1 MATKNTQVKA
11 KNATGNEIHLSHS
24 QTDSPILDVNSLERV
39 HQFRPDVVDFVIEQ
53 TTKEAENR
61 RKREV
66 KIDWFTFIERMGA
79 LFLAVVI
86 AIGGI
91 VGSMYA
97 AMNGYEKLS
106 WIIASTCIGSLAIA
120 FLRRH
125 R

>member
-11 KNATGNEIHLSHS
+11 KKSVGNEFSLSHS
-24 QTDSPILDVNSLERV
+24 QTDSPIIDVNGLERLNS
-39 HQFRPDVVDFVIEQ
+39 FRPDLVDFVI
-53 TTKEAENR
+53 KETGEEAKNR

-79 LFLAVVI
+79 LLLAAGMAV
-86 AIGGI
+86 GGI
-91 VGSMYA
+91 FGSIYA

-120 FLRRH
+120 FLKRNR
-125 R
+125 